1 MNNTK
6 LIIEEQNRIRQ
17 IMYGNDVISEAAITK
32 ILGSLTDDVL
42 RKTIQNS
49 IKKNIDELVNKAVT
63 KQATQFAKNS
73 VDDIIKNGAK
83 NYISRASVK
92 GGGLNK
98 LYDDVAKAAFNKPF
112 KQLTP
117 IDKMAVRTQTSN
129 AIKNLDDD
137 ALRQS
142 AQIARKRL
150 VKINKSNKF
159 GITSLQ
165 DSKLRMWW
173 DTLKSKGLNFNRAI
187 AWKWAKRLGIAVGL
201 VLLWANMNKED
212 DDPTKCGEGEYYD
225 EKTKK
230 CKKYVPVPDPV
241 NPDPVNPIYSNC
253 NGFPYRKG
261 CISPIIG
268 EVQKCLGLIDD
279 NKFGPITEKGLSL
292 NNYGNEIT
300 ETIYNEIKQKCGT
313 TPAPTPIPIPL
324 TPEQNYGIDPNPNQ
338 KETGVGYEEV
348 SITDII

>member
-1 MNNTK
+1 
-6 LIIEEQNRIRQ
+6 
-17 IMYGNDVISEAAITK
+17 
-32 ILGSLTDDVL
+32 
-42 RKTIQNS
+42 
-49 IKKNIDELVNKAVT
+49 
-63 KQATQFAKNS
+63 
-73 VDDIIKNGAK
+73 
-83 NYISRASVK
+83 
-92 GGGLNK
+92 
-98 LYDDVAKAAFNKPF
+98 
-112 KQLTP
+112 
-117 IDKMAVRTQTSN
+117 MAVKTQTSK
-129 AIKNLDDD
+129 AINNLDDD
-137 ALRQS
+137 VLK
-142 AQIARKRL
+142 QIAKQERKKL
-150 VKINKSNKF
+150 IKINKYNKF

-173 DTLKSKGLNFNRAI
+173 NTLKSKGLNFNRAI

-230 CKKYVPVPDPV
+230 CKTYKPTPDPV
-241 NPDPVNPIYSNC
+241 DPDPNPSLYSNC
-253 NGFPYRKG
+253 SSFPYRKG

-268 EVQKCLGLIDD
+268 EVQKCLGLIVD
-279 NKFGPITEKGLSL
+279 NKFGPITAKGLSL

-300 ETIYNEIKQKCGT
+300 ETIYNEIKKKCGT
-313 TPAPTPIPIPL
+313 TPTPTPTPIPL